1 MNQAQFVKSGRF
13 GLGPVD
19 VVSKAKSCGKAGC
32 GRCPHGGFWYAYVPH
47 LSARNHHRVE
57 IYLGRVW
64 DSKKLLAKLE
74 PALRV
79 FEFREV
85 VTLIAREDAREA
97 LAGALVVEREIQSQI
112 VHVLKAARR
121 EALELR
127 ARRAANR
134 EQMRRLR
141 RVVAGQGAYVRKRGK
156 KRSPGR

>member
-1 MNQAQFVKSGRF
+1 MNQTQFAKAGRF

-47 LSARNHHRVE
+47 WCAKSHHRTEV
-57 IYLGRVW
+57 YLGRVW
-64 DSKKLLAKLE
+64 NGDTLRAKLE

-97 LAGALVVEREIQSQI
+97 LAGALVVEREIQSRI

-121 EALELR
+121 EAIELR

-156 KRSPGR
+156 KRRLQS